1 MPRTKRLPGALR
13 GHGTALAIAGAA
25 AAAVASV
32 AGTAS
37 AADIQT
43 PTTHTADIQT
53 TAAHSANLAAS
64 SGTATLAGPSAG
76 VTLTNTTPA
85 HLAPAS
91 TAKLPAA
98 PHAIPARRPVQ
109 VAVTPS
115 HPAAAHP
122 AVSPAPAAA
131 AHHVLKR
138 DVPAK
143 PWELYDSTTPSQI
156 PAHHEVATYADGAF
170 AASPHEVSGGGHVV
184 WIDTNGSDPRA
195 SALDVEPGDATP
207 QAAASWARAKLSADP
222 NSPAIIY
229 TMRSEWPATQAAVSS
244 LPAHMRSEIRWWIA
258 DPTGVAHM
266 VPGANATQWY
276 WGSRY
281 DISTVDPGF

>member
-1 MPRTKRLPGALR
+1 MPRTTRLPGALR
-13 GHGTALAIAGAA
+13 GRGTALALAGAA
-25 AAAVASV
+25 AAAVATI

-37 AADIQT
+37 AADI
-43 PTTHTADIQT
+43 PTTATHTADIQT
-53 TAAHSANLAAS
+53 TAAHTANLAAG

-85 HLAPAS
+85 HLEPAS
-91 TAKLPAA
+91 TATLPTA

-115 HPAAAHP
+115 HAAAAHP
-122 AVSPAPAAA
+122 AA
-131 AHHVLKR
+131 AHQVLRR

-156 PAHHEVATYADGAF
+156 PTGHEVATYADGAF
-170 AASPHEVSGGGHVV
+170 AVAPHDVSGGGHVV

-207 QAAASWARAKLSADP
+207 QVAASWARAKLSADP

-258 DPTGVAHM
+258 DPTGVPHM

-281 DISTVDPGF
+281 DISTVEPGF

>member
-1 MPRTKRLPGALR
+1 MPRTMRLPGALR

-37 AADIQT
+37 AADTQT
-43 PTTHTADIQT
+43 PATHTADIQT
-53 TAAHSANLAAS
+53 TAAHSANLAAG
-64 SGTATLAGPSAG
+64 SGAATLAGPSAG

-85 HLAPAS
+85 HLAPVS
-91 TAKLPAA
+91 TPTLPAA

-109 VAVTPS
+109 VAVTS
-115 HPAAAHP
+115 NHPAAAHP
-122 AVSPAPAAA
+122 AAAHPAAA
-131 AHHVLKR
+131 HQVLRR

-156 PAHHEVATYADGAF
+156 PAGHEVATYADGAF
-170 AASPHEVSGGGHVV
+170 AVPPHEVSGGGHVV

-207 QAAASWARAKLSADP
+207 QIAASWARAKLSADP

-258 DPTGVAHM
+258 DPTGVPHM